1 MAFYINANTDSITY
15 YLKTKALD
23 RSTLNIGDV
32 KWSVVNRDSHGWLIC
47 DGRSLQLSS
56 YMDLF
61 EVIGTQFGSVDAES
75 FNLPDCRSRVIGAIG
90 QGNGLS
96 NRTIGQSIGEETHVL
111 TIQEIPAHDHGGV
124 TSDTSLNITPTNVIT
139 SVSSN
144 SFRSTTSAG
153 LSWDVVS
160 SVSSSSQNISIN
172 PNPHDHSINS
182 QGNNQPHNNMQPT
195 LFIGNVLI
203 YSGYSYR
210 P

>member
-1 MAFYINANTDSITY
+1 MAFSISTTTDSITY
-15 YLKTKALD
+15 YLKNKALD

-32 KWSVVNRDSHGWLIC
+32 KWSTVNRDSHGWLIC
-47 DGRSLQLSS
+47 DGRSLSRSS
-56 YMDLF
+56 YPDLF
-61 EVIGTQFGSVDAES
+61 QVIGTQFGSLDENS

-111 TIQEIPAHDHGGV
+111 SVPEIPAHDHGGV
-124 TSDTSLNITPTNVIT
+124 TSDTSLNITPNNVIT
-139 SVSSN
+139 NVSSN

-153 LSWDVVS
+153 LSNDVVS
-160 SVSSSSQNISIN
+160 SVNSSSASVSIN
-172 PNPHDHSINS
+172 PNPHGHSINS
-182 QGNNQPHNNMQPT
+182 QGGNQAHNNMQPT

-203 YSGYSYR
+203 FSGYSYS

>member
-1 MAFYINANTDSITY
+1 MSFSISPSTDVTTY
-15 YLKTKALD
+15 YLKNKALD

-32 KWSVVNRDSHGWLIC
+32 KWSVINHDSHGWLIC
-47 DGRSLQLSS
+47 DGRSLSRS
-56 YMDLF
+56 DYMDLF
-61 EVIGTQFGSVDAES
+61 EVIGTQFGSVNEDS

-96 NRTIGQSIGEETHVL
+96 NRSVGQSIGEETHVL
-111 TIQEIPAHDHGGV
+111 TVSEMPSHDHGGV
-124 TSDTSLNITPTNVIT
+124 TSDTSLTITPNSVVTNV
-139 SVSSN
+139 SSE

-153 LSWDVVS
+153 LSWNVIS
-160 SVSSSSQNISIN
+160 NVSSSSTNTSIN
-172 PNPHDHSINS
+172 PNPHHHSVNS

-203 YSGYSYR
+203 YSGYSYS